1 VQALTSTHAAVI
13 RPIPAARRPQ
23 GLTPTKPQFEA
34 WLRQAAPG
42 DRIAYYQGHLA
53 VDRVRGSS
61 KLSEPARRELIAV
74 ANLALALANSAGI
87 HLVQQ
92 RTGPGTFRYIAVK
105 AHPARAP
112 GSLG

>member
-13 RPIPAARRPQ
+13 RAIPAARRPQ
-23 GLTPTKPQFEA
+23 GLAPTKPQFEA

-42 DRIAYYQGHLA
+42 DWIAYHQGHLA

-92 RTGPGTFRYIAVK
+92 RIEPGTFRYLAVK
-105 AHPARAP
+105 GHPDRGP
-112 GSLG
+112 GSSG